1 MPTFSYAQAA
11 KGVSDAPVTAKSVST
26 EPETI
31 DSKPQEQTNDVPA
44 ESAPANPEPET
55 TQETE
60 KATPTVDQDAEFT
73 TVTSKTKSKA
83 AHSRTSSPS
92 VKSTTT
98 QPKEGDSS
106 NTPNGTQDSSSEKQ
120 NQNQTD
126 TKAEKTDKAENS
138 TEESKEKSGK
148 SEKTEKAEKAEKN
161 TPPKELKAAPLP
173 SVNIWQQ
180 RKEAQD
186 LKAKTSPVPTSTK
199 PAKTTDENHQDSA
212 KSNSKKKGGDGAQEG
227 GKGSKKSDG
236 AKGRDAAVPSVE
248 DASLWPTPE
257 VAIGE
262 EKKKAQE
269 KTDKTEKTE
278 KSPVNR
284 SHGKE
289 KWMPVSY
296 VPTAVFNTPLPSA
309 GRGGGR
315 RPARGGRDGGR
326 GGAHG
331 GAGEKATS
339 GQATPAS
346 GGKHAGDRG
355 RNEAGTNRAA
365 SLPAQPRRSN
375 SADVNNAEGRK
386 AQGAERNNRGP
397 RTEEAAAS
405 NGKQTNGSDNN
416 TRPQRDGKQFNKNN
430 DSRNGKT
437 GHLAVDAQAAARTND
452 RRFESGSKSADLN
465 REGGAGGFQDFH
477 RERGDSRPERGG
489 RPNRGRGGPFS
500 GFSGQ
505 NAHFGN
511 AGNNFVPKNF
521 NNFNDRQRSQHGL
534 TNGSQQG
541 NRMPLRSP
549 SLPASANVYGGY
561 PFPAEINTMYS
572 YQAVNPGPMS
582 AVPYQQ
588 YVEPFPLMSMLSM
601 QLEYYFS
608 VDNMCKDMFLRRQMD
623 SQGFVALNVIASF
636 KRVKSLTEDFELL
649 RHVSRQLRYVEY
661 QTGEDG
667 IDRLRPRERWAQWV
681 LPYDQRDTAAQHE
694 GVRPAQLAKNDENV
708 PFNNHVDAPTN
719 GSLHPVSRQFIPN
732 GTSANNSQ
740 TLSSA
745 APEFLPSAQNEISNV
760 GAPKDYF
767 SSHTAGLGLTSP
779 FYDPNSL
786 ENANIDESQSARGLD
801 SHKPTP
807 FPSPPVT
814 AAPLNGFDERKI
826 YRSVQRFARS
836 TDKPSPRNSRLP
848 SETKEKSHYFK
859 KRPASLTNQSDISRI
874 NAPGS
879 PDPRIR
885 TAGDDPPVGFASYQI
900 CYQALMETFNLQMYN
915 DFRRSALDDLFTRHI
930 ENGFNVLMEYYRASV
945 VRPHRRLPDEV
956 LSDMINLCRIDHLK
970 PRALIFDMIRLSMR
984 NHQIDH
990 CNFSRVRR
998 AFEESFGQ
1006 EWRNPPRHTR
1016 Y

>member
-106 NTPNGTQDSSSEKQ
+106 NTPNGTQDSSSEK
-120 NQNQTD
+120 QNQTD

-719 GSLHPVSRQFIPN
+719 GSLHPASRQFIPN

-745 APEFLPSAQNEISNV
+745 APEFLPSAQNEISN
-760 GAPKDYF
+760 
-767 SSHTAGLGLTSP
+767 
-779 FYDPNSL
+779 
-786 ENANIDESQSARGLD
+786 
-801 SHKPTP
+801 
-807 FPSPPVT
+807 
-814 AAPLNGFDERKI
+814 
-826 YRSVQRFARS
+826 
-836 TDKPSPRNSRLP
+836 
-848 SETKEKSHYFK
+848 
-859 KRPASLTNQSDISRI
+859 
-874 NAPGS
+874 
-879 PDPRIR
+879 
-885 TAGDDPPVGFASYQI
+885 
-900 CYQALMETFNLQMYN
+900 
-915 DFRRSALDDLFTRHI
+915 
-930 ENGFNVLMEYYRASV
+930 
-945 VRPHRRLPDEV
+945 
-956 LSDMINLCRIDHLK
+956 
-970 PRALIFDMIRLSMR
+970 
-984 NHQIDH
+984 
-990 CNFSRVRR
+990 RVD
-998 AFEESFGQ
+998 
-1006 EWRNPPRHTR
+1006 
-1016 Y
+1016 